1 MSFEKNVTIQSL
13 YDSVFIL
20 KNIILKLSLKNF
32 CNNVG
37 GLPSYYLSYIEL
49 PHYKFS
55 QISVGHI
62 RM

>member
-1 MSFEKNVTIQSL
+1 MLPYNHYTI
-13 YDSVFIL
+13 VFLFL